1 MSEDVIYLKRKEGN
15 NKGIIQNNELVHSTT
30 NTLFP
35 SEIESFSLFHIL
47 LQ

>member
-1 MSEDVIYLKRKEGN
+1 MSEDGIYLKRKEEN
-15 NKGIIQNNELVHSTT
+15 NKESIQNNELVHSTT

-35 SEIESFSLFHIL
+35 SEIEYFFLFHIL